1 MARREVSYATRPSR
15 ALMLGLTVTVLLS
28 GCGKPGST
36 NTREPPARTLARHS
50 GPRHPRHHRQR
61 ARPQRLPHPVPA
73 GRAANRLCPASTDAL
88 TGVYHPA
95 RLAVL
100 RSCQKAT
107 GTVVTVRH
115 EPDGDLHIDVALDRR
130 YRFLSAPGNATQHG
144 WLVVEFMARD
154 GGHLPEPGAGQ
165 RISLIGVWVTDMQHG
180 WNELH
185 PVWAVSLNGS
195 AWRRSGP
202 QYGGSPPSDRSSD
215 AEADCRTPSGNR
227 CRGYGLTTAQPEVT
241 PRRSHHTSRATRVE
255 NRHQRTRERPLASC
269 GPGRSAAM
277 FSSHRLLS

>member
-1 MARREVSYATRPSR
+1 M
-15 ALMLGLTVTVLLS
+15 
-28 GCGKPGST
+28 
-36 NTREPPARTLARHS
+36 
-50 GPRHPRHHRQR
+50 
-61 ARPQRLPHPVPA
+61 
-73 GRAANRLCPASTDAL
+73 
-88 TGVYHPA
+88 
-95 RLAVL
+95 
-100 RSCQKAT
+100 
-107 GTVVTVRH
+107 TVRH

-227 CRGYGLTTAQPEVT
+227 CRGYGTTTAQPEVT
-241 PRRSHHTSRATRVE
+241 PRRSPHTSRAPRGSGGSDKNCSDFATHAQAQAYYRRQGGVAGGDPDHLDRDHDGQACE
-255 NRHQRTRERPLASC
+255 SLP
-269 GPGRSAAM
+269 
-277 FSSHRLLS
+277 